1 MIRAFRG
8 ISLTLSF
15 LTPLLAENNIQNYS
29 EPMDYSQNPTIQ
41 PFNNAPTNNYNQPQN
56 PNTQP
61 YVQQTMQNYNTQ
73 SYSQQTTQ
81 NQNTYPQQQPTMQ
94 NIPSGNNQSN
104 TIINNTK
111 QFTNNAL
118 NSTKQTINNATNYV
132 GNQLTPKPNDVPIS
146 AFKNNNPFNNKA
158 EPNLQSSETEE
169 NDENNDNALKP
180 MTNFNAIQTNFF
192 SKNRSIKD
200 NAHFIHY
207 TIGDTFNVRL
217 RYAMTTTFIFDEP
230 ISQVVLG
237 DDIGF
242 STKMLGEDK
251 EHLISNI
258 LLIKPLQIGV
268 DSNLTIIGKSGKVYS
283 FYVFST
289 TYTSSKNPAL
299 MVYVSSKEYFKNFTT
314 TKKETNKENKP
325 THSTPNKDIKTSHN
339 TPKKIAQTKN
349 PLNAKEP
356 TSFSKTKNPTKT
368 AITPTSSYRFKS
380 PSYPPNNALANSRKA
395 SENFSVISNK
405 TKSAKEHRHSQD
417 EMKYVDY
424 SAKIKDDGKF
434 IKIGDEVN
442 HIYINKKKMEYGYVI
457 IDKKKRKWYCLWM
470 CKKVVKSKYKDDLPT
485 QIFND
490 EQFTYFKF
498 NRSNARSKFPVVYK
512 VIDGYDNPVNSRIVG
527 DYLIAEDVSN
537 QWNLKLGKAY
547 LCIEKIAKRAR

>member
-1 MIRAFRG
+1 MTRAFRG
-8 ISLTLSF
+8 ISFTISLLA
-15 LTPLLAENNIQNYS
+15 PLLAENNIQNYN
-29 EPMDYSQNPTIQ
+29 EPMDYSKGDVSLQ
-41 PFNNAPTNNYNQPQN
+41 PFNNQTNQEIQPSA
-56 PNTQP
+56 
-61 YVQQTMQNYNTQ
+61 NYNTQ
-73 SYSQQTTQ
+73 PNSMQTPMPNQNPYSQ
-81 NQNTYPQQQPTMQ
+81 PTAPIQ
-94 NIPSGNNQSN
+94 NNQSN
-104 TIINNTK
+104 NAQTQTMLNNAK

-118 NSTKQTINNATNYV
+118 NNTKQTITNTTNYV
-132 GNQLTPKPNDVPIS
+132 NNKISPKPNDVPIS
-146 AFKNNNPFNNKA
+146 AFKDNRDLNNQI
-158 EPNLQSSETEE
+158 EPNVSNDETKES
-169 NDENNDNALKP
+169 DENNDSTLKP
-180 MTNFNAIQTNFF
+180 MTNFNAIQNNFF
-192 SKNRSIKD
+192 AKNRSIKD

-207 TIGDTFNVRL
+207 TIGDTFNIRL

-230 ISQVVLG
+230 IAQVVLG

-299 MVYVSSKEYFKNFTT
+299 MVYVSSKEYFKHFTSS
-314 TKKETNKENKP
+314 KKETNKEIKT
-325 THSTPNKDIKTSHN
+325 THNTPNKNAKTSHN
-339 TPKKIAQTKN
+339 APKKIAKKLPSIKEQNQKSKN
-349 PLNAKEP
+349 P
-356 TSFSKTKNPTKT
+356 TTTKT
-368 AITPTSSYRFKS
+368 AIANDLLSLNRFKT
-380 PSYPPNNALANSRKA
+380 PSYPVSNALANSRKA
-395 SENFSVISNK
+395 SENFKVISNGAK
-405 TKSAKEHRHSQD
+405 TFKEHRHSQD

-434 IKIGDEVN
+434 IRIGDNVN

-512 VIDGYDNPVNSRIVG
+512 VVDGYDNPVNSRVVG

-547 LCIEKIAKRAR
+547 LCIEKIAKRAK

>member
-1 MIRAFRG
+1 MTRAFRG
-8 ISLTLSF
+8 ISFTISLLA
-15 LTPLLAENNIQNYS
+15 PLLAENNIQNYN
-29 EPMDYSQNPTIQ
+29 EPMDYSKGDVSLQPSNNQTNQEIQ
-41 PFNNAPTNNYNQPQN
+41 PSA
-56 PNTQP
+56 
-61 YVQQTMQNYNTQ
+61 NYNTQ
-73 SYSQQTTQ
+73 PNSMQTPMP
-81 NQNTYPQQQPTMQ
+81 NQNPYLQPTAPIQ
-94 NIPSGNNQSN
+94 NNQSN
-104 TIINNTK
+104 NAQTQTMLNNAKQFINNALNNTK
-111 QFTNNAL
+111 QTITN
-118 NSTKQTINNATNYV
+118 TTNYV
-132 GNQLTPKPNDVPIS
+132 NNKISPEPNDVPIS
-146 AFKNNNPFNNKA
+146 AFKDNRDLNNQI
-158 EPNLQSSETEE
+158 EPNVSNDETKES
-169 NDENNDNALKP
+169 DENNDSTLKP
-180 MTNFNAIQTNFF
+180 MTNFNAIQNNFF
-192 SKNRSIKD
+192 AKNRSIKD

-207 TIGDTFNVRL
+207 TIGDTFNIRL

-230 ISQVVLG
+230 IAQVVLG

-268 DSNLTIIGKSGKVYS
+268 DSNLTIIGKSGKAYS

-299 MVYVSSKEYFKNFTT
+299 MVYVSSKEYFKHFTSS
-314 TKKETNKENKP
+314 KKETNKEIKT
-325 THSTPNKDIKTSHN
+325 THNTPNKNAKTSHN
-339 TPKKIAQTKN
+339 APKKIAKKLPNIKEQNQKSKN
-349 PLNAKEP
+349 P
-356 TSFSKTKNPTKT
+356 TTTKT
-368 AITPTSSYRFKS
+368 AIANAPLPLNRFKT
-380 PSYPPNNALANSRKA
+380 PSYPVSNALANSRKA
-395 SENFSVISNK
+395 SENFKVISNGAK
-405 TKSAKEHRHSQD
+405 TFKEHRHSQD

-424 SAKIKDDGKF
+424 SAQIKDDGKF
-434 IKIGDEVN
+434 IRIGDNVN

-512 VIDGYDNPVNSRIVG
+512 VVDGYDNPVNSRVVG

-547 LCIEKIAKRAR
+547 LCIEKIAKRAK

>member
-1 MIRAFRG
+1 MTRVFRG
-8 ISLTLSF
+8 ISFTISLLA
-15 LTPLLAENNIQNYS
+15 PLLAENNIQNYN
-29 EPMDYSQNPTIQ
+29 EPMDYSKGDVSLQ
-41 PFNNAPTNNYNQPQN
+41 PFNNQTNQETQPSTN
-56 PNTQP
+56 HNTQP
-61 YVQQTMQNYNTQ
+61 NSMQTPMPNQN
-73 SYSQQTTQ
+73 SYSQPTTPIQ
-81 NQNTYPQQQPTMQ
+81 
-94 NIPSGNNQSN
+94 NNQP
-104 TIINNTK
+104 NNAQTQTMLNNAK

-118 NSTKQTINNATNYV
+118 NNTKQTITNTTNYV
-132 GNQLTPKPNDVPIS
+132 NNKLSPKPNDVPIS
-146 AFKNNNPFNNKA
+146 AFKDNKDLNNQI
-158 EPNLQSSETEE
+158 EPNVS
-169 NDENNDNALKP
+169 NDETKESDENSDSTLKP
-180 MTNFNAIQTNFF
+180 MTNFNAIQNNFF
-192 SKNRSIKD
+192 AKNRSIKD

-207 TIGDTFNVRL
+207 TIGDTFNIRL

-230 ISQVVLG
+230 IAQVVLG

-299 MVYVSSKEYFKNFTT
+299 MVYVSSKEYFKHFTSS
-314 TKKETNKENKP
+314 KKETNKEIKT
-325 THSTPNKDIKTSHN
+325 THNAPNKDIKVSH
-339 TPKKIAQTKN
+339 TPKKIAKKSPSIKEQNLKSKN
-349 PLNAKEP
+349 P
-356 TSFSKTKNPTKT
+356 TTTKT
-368 AITPTSSYRFKS
+368 AIANAPVTLNRFKS
-380 PSYPPNNALANSRKA
+380 PSYPPSNALANSRKA
-395 SENFSVISNK
+395 SENFKVISNSTK
-405 TKSAKEHRHSQD
+405 TFKEHRHNQD

-434 IKIGDEVN
+434 IRIGDNVN

-512 VIDGYDNPVNSRIVG
+512 VVDGYDNPVNSRVVG

-547 LCIEKIAKRAR
+547 LCIEKIAKRAK

>member
-1 MIRAFRG
+1 MTRAFRG
-8 ISLTLSF
+8 ISFTISLLA
-15 LTPLLAENNIQNYS
+15 PLLAENNIQNYN
-29 EPMDYSQNPTIQ
+29 EPMDYSKGDVSLQ
-41 PFNNAPTNNYNQPQN
+41 PFNNQTNQEIQSSA
-56 PNTQP
+56 
-61 YVQQTMQNYNTQ
+61 NYNTQ
-73 SYSQQTTQ
+73 PNSMQTPMPNQNPYSQ
-81 NQNTYPQQQPTMQ
+81 PTAPIQ
-94 NIPSGNNQSN
+94 NNQSN
-104 TIINNTK
+104 NAQTQTMLNNAKQFINNALNNTK
-111 QFTNNAL
+111 QTITN
-118 NSTKQTINNATNYV
+118 TTNYV
-132 GNQLTPKPNDVPIS
+132 NNKISPEPNDVPIS
-146 AFKNNNPFNNKA
+146 AFKDNRDLNNQI
-158 EPNLQSSETEE
+158 EPNVSNDETKES
-169 NDENNDNALKP
+169 DENNDSTLKP
-180 MTNFNAIQTNFF
+180 MTNFNAIQNNFF
-192 SKNRSIKD
+192 AKNRSIKD

-207 TIGDTFNVRL
+207 TIGDTFNIRL

-230 ISQVVLG
+230 IAQVVLG

-299 MVYVSSKEYFKNFTT
+299 MVYVSSKEYFKHFTSS
-314 TKKETNKENKP
+314 KKETNKEIKT
-325 THSTPNKDIKTSHN
+325 THNTPNKNAKTSHN
-339 TPKKIAQTKN
+339 APKKIAKKLPSIKEQNQKSKN
-349 PLNAKEP
+349 P
-356 TSFSKTKNPTKT
+356 TTTKT
-368 AITPTSSYRFKS
+368 AIANAPLPLNRFKT
-380 PSYPPNNALANSRKA
+380 PSYPVSNALANSRKA
-395 SENFSVISNK
+395 SENFKVISNGAK
-405 TKSAKEHRHSQD
+405 TFKEHRHSQD

-424 SAKIKDDGKF
+424 SAQIKDDGKF
-434 IKIGDEVN
+434 IRIGDNVN

-512 VIDGYDNPVNSRIVG
+512 VVDGYDNPVNSRVVG

-547 LCIEKIAKRAR
+547 LCIEKIAKRAK

>member
-1 MIRAFRG
+1 MTRAFRG
-8 ISLTLSF
+8 ISFTISLLA
-15 LTPLLAENNIQNYS
+15 PLLAENNIQNYN
-29 EPMDYSQNPTIQ
+29 EPMDYSKGDVSLQ
-41 PFNNAPTNNYNQPQN
+41 PFNNQTNQEIQPSA
-56 PNTQP
+56 
-61 YVQQTMQNYNTQ
+61 NYNTQ
-73 SYSQQTTQ
+73 PNSMQTPMPNQNPYSQ
-81 NQNTYPQQQPTMQ
+81 PTAPIQ
-94 NIPSGNNQSN
+94 NNQPNN
-104 TIINNTK
+104 TQTQTMLNNSKQFINNALNNTK
-111 QFTNNAL
+111 QTITN
-118 NSTKQTINNATNYV
+118 TTNYV
-132 GNQLTPKPNDVPIS
+132 NNKISPEPNDVPIS
-146 AFKNNNPFNNKA
+146 AFKDNRDLNNQI
-158 EPNLQSSETEE
+158 EPNVSNDETKES
-169 NDENNDNALKP
+169 DENNDSTLKP
-180 MTNFNAIQTNFF
+180 MTNFNAIQNNFF
-192 SKNRSIKD
+192 AKNRSIKD

-207 TIGDTFNVRL
+207 TIGDTFNIRL

-230 ISQVVLG
+230 IAQVVLG

-299 MVYVSSKEYFKNFTT
+299 MVYVSSKEYFKHFTSS
-314 TKKETNKENKP
+314 KKETNKEIKT
-325 THSTPNKDIKTSHN
+325 THNTPNKNAKTSHN
-339 TPKKIAQTKN
+339 APKKIAKKLPSIKEQNQKSKN
-349 PLNAKEP
+349 P
-356 TSFSKTKNPTKT
+356 TTTKT
-368 AITPTSSYRFKS
+368 AIANAPLPLNRFKT
-380 PSYPPNNALANSRKA
+380 PSYPVSNALANSRKA
-395 SENFSVISNK
+395 SENFKVISNGAK
-405 TKSAKEHRHSQD
+405 TFKEHRYSQD

-434 IKIGDEVN
+434 IRIGDNVN

-512 VIDGYDNPVNSRIVG
+512 VVDGYDNPVNSRVVG

>member
-8 ISLTLSF
+8 ISFTLS
-15 LTPLLAENNIQNYS
+15 LLSPLLAKNNIQNYN
-29 EPMDYSQNPTIQ
+29 EPMDYSKGDVSLQ
-41 PFNNAPTNNYNQPQN
+41 PFNNQTNQE
-56 PNTQP
+56 TQP
-61 YVQQTMQNYNTQ
+61 STNYNTQ
-73 SYSQQTTQ
+73 PNSMQTPMPNQNPYSQPTTPIQ
-81 NQNTYPQQQPTMQ
+81 
-94 NIPSGNNQSN
+94 NNQP
-104 TIINNTK
+104 NNTQTQTMLNNAK

-118 NSTKQTINNATNYV
+118 NNTKQTITNATNYV
-132 GNQLTPKPNDVPIS
+132 NDKLTPKPNDAPIS
-146 AFKNNNPFNNKA
+146 AFNANSPYANKENSKQTQKSDDTYPQNDDNNN
-158 EPNLQSSETEE
+158 
-169 NDENNDNALKP
+169 DDNSLKP
-180 MTNFNAIQTNFF
+180 MTNFNAIQSNFF
-192 SKNRSIKD
+192 AKNRSIKD

-207 TIGDTFNVRL
+207 TIGDTFNIRL

-230 ISQVVLG
+230 IAQVVLG

-289 TYTSSKNPAL
+289 TYTSSKNPSL
-299 MVYVSSKEYFKNFTT
+299 MVYVSSKEYFKHFTSS
-314 TKKETNKENKP
+314 KKETNKE
-325 THSTPNKDIKTSHN
+325 IKTTKEQN
-339 TPKKIAQTKN
+339 PKSKN
-349 PLNAKEP
+349 P
-356 TSFSKTKNPTKT
+356 TTTKT
-368 AITPTSSYRFKS
+368 AIANAFLSLNRFKS
-380 PSYPPNNALANSRKA
+380 PSYPPSNALANSRKA
-395 SENFSVISNK
+395 SENFKVISNK
-405 TKSAKEHRHSQD
+405 TKTLKEQTPSQD

-434 IKIGDEVN
+434 IRIGDNVN

-470 CKKVVKSKYKDDLPT
+470 CKKIVKSKYKDDLPT

-512 VIDGYDNPVNSRIVG
+512 VVDGYDNPVNSRVVG

-547 LCIEKIAKRAR
+547 LCIEKIAKKVR

>member
-8 ISLTLSF
+8 ISFTLS
-15 LTPLLAENNIQNYS
+15 LLAPLLAENNIQNYN
-29 EPMDYSQNPTIQ
+29 EPMDYSKGDVSLQ
-41 PFNNAPTNNYNQPQN
+41 PFNNQTNQE
-56 PNTQP
+56 TQSSA
-61 YVQQTMQNYNTQ
+61 NYNTQ
-73 SYSQQTTQ
+73 PNSMQTPMPNQNPYSQPTAPTQ
-81 NQNTYPQQQPTMQ
+81 
-94 NIPSGNNQSN
+94 NNQSN
-104 TIINNTK
+104 NAQTQTMLNNAK

-118 NSTKQTINNATNYV
+118 NNTKQTITNTTNYI
-132 GNQLTPKPNDVPIS
+132 NNKISPKPNDVPIS
-146 AFKNNNPFNNKA
+146 AFKDNRDLNNQI
-158 EPNLQSSETEE
+158 EPNVSNDETKES
-169 NDENNDNALKP
+169 DENNDSTLKP
-180 MTNFNAIQTNFF
+180 MTNFNAIQNNFF
-192 SKNRSIKD
+192 AKNRSIKD

-207 TIGDTFNVRL
+207 TIGDTFNIRL

-230 ISQVVLG
+230 IAQVVLG

-299 MVYVSSKEYFKNFTT
+299 MVYVSSKEYFKHFTSS
-314 TKKETNKENKP
+314 KKETNKE
-325 THSTPNKDIKTSHN
+325 IKTTHN
-339 TPKKIAQTKN
+339 TPKKNAKTSHNAPKKIAKKLPSIKEQNQKSKN
-349 PLNAKEP
+349 P
-356 TSFSKTKNPTKT
+356 TTTKT
-368 AITPTSSYRFKS
+368 AIANAPLPLNRFKS
-380 PSYPPNNALANSRKA
+380 PSYPVSNALDNSRKA
-395 SENFSVISNK
+395 SENFKVISNNTK
-405 TKSAKEHRHSQD
+405 TFKEHRHSQD

-434 IKIGDEVN
+434 IRIGDNVN

-512 VIDGYDNPVNSRIVG
+512 VVDGYDNPVNSRVVG

-547 LCIEKIAKRAR
+547 LCIEKIAKRAK

>member
-1 MIRAFRG
+1 MTRVFRG
-8 ISLTLSF
+8 ISFTMSLLA
-15 LTPLLAENNIQNYS
+15 PLLAENNIQNYN
-29 EPMDYSQNPTIQ
+29 EPMDYSKGDVSLQ
-41 PFNNAPTNNYNQPQN
+41 PFNNQTNQEIQPSA
-56 PNTQP
+56 
-61 YVQQTMQNYNTQ
+61 NYNTQ
-73 SYSQQTTQ
+73 PNYMQTPMPNQNPYSQPTTPIQ
-81 NQNTYPQQQPTMQ
+81 
-94 NIPSGNNQSN
+94 NNQP
-104 TIINNTK
+104 NNAQTQTMLNNAK

-118 NSTKQTINNATNYV
+118 NNIKQTITNTTNYV
-132 GNQLTPKPNDVPIS
+132 NNKLSPKPNDAPIS
-146 AFKNNNPFNNKA
+146 AFKDNRDLNNQI
-158 EPNLQSSETEE
+158 EPNVS
-169 NDENNDNALKP
+169 NDETKESDENSDSTLKP
-180 MTNFNAIQTNFF
+180 MTNFNAIQNNFF
-192 SKNRSIKD
+192 AKNRSIKD

-207 TIGDTFNVRL
+207 TIGDTFNIRL

-230 ISQVVLG
+230 IVQVVLG

-299 MVYVSSKEYFKNFTT
+299 MVYVSSKEYFKHFTSS
-314 TKKETNKENKP
+314 KKETNEEIKT
-325 THSTPNKDIKTSHN
+325 THSTPNKDIKVSHA
-339 TPKKIAQTKN
+339 PKKIAKKSPSIKEQNLKSKN
-349 PLNAKEP
+349 P
-356 TSFSKTKNPTKT
+356 TTTKT
-368 AITPTSSYRFKS
+368 AIANAPLSLNRFKS
-380 PSYPPNNALANSRKA
+380 PSYPPSNALANSRKA
-395 SENFSVISNK
+395 SENFKVISNGAK
-405 TKSAKEHRHSQD
+405 TFKEHRHSQD

-434 IKIGDEVN
+434 IRIGDNVN

-512 VIDGYDNPVNSRIVG
+512 VIDGYDNPVNSRVVG

-547 LCIEKIAKRAR
+547 LCIEKIAKRAK

>member
-1 MIRAFRG
+1 MTRAFRG
-8 ISLTLSF
+8 ISLTISL
-15 LTPLLAENNIQNYS
+15 LAPLLAENNIQNYN
-29 EPMDYSQNPTIQ
+29 EPMDYSKGDVSLQ
-41 PFNNAPTNNYNQPQN
+41 PFNNQTNQEIQPS
-56 PNTQP
+56 T
-61 YVQQTMQNYNTQ
+61 NYNTQ
-73 SYSQQTTQ
+73 PNSMQTPMP
-81 NQNTYPQQQPTMQ
+81 NQNPYLQPTAPIQ
-94 NIPSGNNQSN
+94 NNQSN
-104 TIINNTK
+104 NAQTQTMLNNAKQFINNALNNTK
-111 QFTNNAL
+111 QTITN
-118 NSTKQTINNATNYV
+118 TTNYV
-132 GNQLTPKPNDVPIS
+132 NNKISPESNDVPIS
-146 AFKNNNPFNNKA
+146 AFKDNRDLNNQI
-158 EPNLQSSETEE
+158 EPNVSNDETKES
-169 NDENNDNALKP
+169 DENNDSTLKP
-180 MTNFNAIQTNFF
+180 MTNFNAIQNNFF
-192 SKNRSIKD
+192 AKNRSIKD

-207 TIGDTFNVRL
+207 TIGDTFNIRL

-230 ISQVVLG
+230 IAQVVLG

-299 MVYVSSKEYFKNFTT
+299 MVYVSSKEYFKHFTSS
-314 TKKETNKENKP
+314 KKETNKEIKTAHN
-325 THSTPNKDIKTSHN
+325 TPNKNAKTSHN
-339 TPKKIAQTKN
+339 APKKIAKKLPSIKEQNQKSKN
-349 PLNAKEP
+349 P
-356 TSFSKTKNPTKT
+356 TTTKT
-368 AITPTSSYRFKS
+368 AIANAPLPLNRFKT
-380 PSYPPNNALANSRKA
+380 PSYPVSNALANSRKA
-395 SENFSVISNK
+395 SENFKVISNGAK
-405 TKSAKEHRHSQD
+405 TFKEHRHSQD

-424 SAKIKDDGKF
+424 SAQIKDDGKF
-434 IKIGDEVN
+434 IRIGDNVN

-512 VIDGYDNPVNSRIVG
+512 VVDGYDNPVNSRVVG

-547 LCIEKIAKRAR
+547 LCIEKIAKRAK

>member
-1 MIRAFRG
+1 MTRAFRG
-8 ISLTLSF
+8 ISFTISLLA
-15 LTPLLAENNIQNYS
+15 PLLAENNIQNYN
-29 EPMDYSQNPTIQ
+29 EPMDYSKGDVSLQ
-41 PFNNAPTNNYNQPQN
+41 PFNNQTNQEIQPSA
-56 PNTQP
+56 
-61 YVQQTMQNYNTQ
+61 NYNTQ
-73 SYSQQTTQ
+73 PNSMQTPMPNQNPYSQ
-81 NQNTYPQQQPTMQ
+81 PTAPIQ
-94 NIPSGNNQSN
+94 NNQSN
-104 TIINNTK
+104 NAQTQTMLNNAK

-118 NSTKQTINNATNYV
+118 NNTKQTITNTTNYV
-132 GNQLTPKPNDVPIS
+132 NNKISPKPNDVPIS
-146 AFKNNNPFNNKA
+146 AFKDNRDLNNQI
-158 EPNLQSSETEE
+158 EPNVSNDETKES
-169 NDENNDNALKP
+169 DENNDSTLKP
-180 MTNFNAIQTNFF
+180 MTNFNAIQNNFF
-192 SKNRSIKD
+192 AKNRSIKD

-207 TIGDTFNVRL
+207 TIGDTFNIRL

-230 ISQVVLG
+230 IAQVVLG

-258 LLIKPLQIGV
+258 LLVKPLQIGV

-299 MVYVSSKEYFKNFTT
+299 MVYVSSKEYFKHFTSS
-314 TKKETNKENKP
+314 KKETNKEIKT
-325 THSTPNKDIKTSHN
+325 THNTPNKNAKTSHN
-339 TPKKIAQTKN
+339 APKKIAKKLPSIKEQNQKSKN
-349 PLNAKEP
+349 P
-356 TSFSKTKNPTKT
+356 TTTKT
-368 AITPTSSYRFKS
+368 AIANDLLSLNRFKT
-380 PSYPPNNALANSRKA
+380 PSYPVSNALANSRKA
-395 SENFSVISNK
+395 SENFKVISNGAK
-405 TKSAKEHRHSQD
+405 TFKEHRHSQD

-434 IKIGDEVN
+434 IRIGDNVN

-512 VIDGYDNPVNSRIVG
+512 VVDGYDNPVNSRVVG

-547 LCIEKIAKRAR
+547 LCIEKIAKRAK

>member
-1 MIRAFRG
+1 MTRAFRG
-8 ISLTLSF
+8 ISFTLS
-15 LTPLLAENNIQNYS
+15 LLAPLLAENNIQNYN
-29 EPMDYSQNPTIQ
+29 EPMDYSKGDVSLQ
-41 PFNNAPTNNYNQPQN
+41 PFNNQTNQEIQPSA
-56 PNTQP
+56 
-61 YVQQTMQNYNTQ
+61 NYNTQ
-73 SYSQQTTQ
+73 PNSMQTPMPNQNPYSQPTTPIQ
-81 NQNTYPQQQPTMQ
+81 
-94 NIPSGNNQSN
+94 NNQP
-104 TIINNTK
+104 NNTQTQTMLNNAK

-118 NSTKQTINNATNYV
+118 NNTKQTITNTTNYV
-132 GNQLTPKPNDVPIS
+132 NNKLSPKPNDAPIS
-146 AFKNNNPFNNKA
+146 AFKDNRDLNNQI
-158 EPNLQSSETEE
+158 EPNVS
-169 NDENNDNALKP
+169 NDETKESDENSDSTLKP
-180 MTNFNAIQTNFF
+180 MTNFNAIQNNFF
-192 SKNRSIKD
+192 AKNRSIKD

-207 TIGDTFNVRL
+207 TIGDTFNIRL

-230 ISQVVLG
+230 IAQVVLG

-299 MVYVSSKEYFKNFTT
+299 MVYVSSKEYFKYFTSS
-314 TKKETNKENKP
+314 KKETNKEIKT
-325 THSTPNKDIKTSHN
+325 THNTPNKNAKTSHN
-339 TPKKIAQTKN
+339 APKKIAKKLPSIKEQNQKSKN
-349 PLNAKEP
+349 P
-356 TSFSKTKNPTKT
+356 TTTKT
-368 AITPTSSYRFKS
+368 AIANAPLPLNRFKT
-380 PSYPPNNALANSRKA
+380 PSYPVSNALANSRKA
-395 SENFSVISNK
+395 SENFKVISNGAK
-405 TKSAKEHRHSQD
+405 TFKEHRHSQD

-424 SAKIKDDGKF
+424 SAKIKDDSKF
-434 IKIGDEVN
+434 IRIGDNVN

-512 VIDGYDNPVNSRIVG
+512 VVDGYDNPVNSRVVG

-547 LCIEKIAKRAR
+547 LCIEKIAKRAK

>member
-1 MIRAFRG
+1 MTRAFRG
-8 ISLTLSF
+8 ISLTISL
-15 LTPLLAENNIQNYS
+15 LAPLLAENNIQNYN
-29 EPMDYSQNPTIQ
+29 EPMDYSKGDVSLQ
-41 PFNNAPTNNYNQPQN
+41 PFNNQTNQEIQPSA
-56 PNTQP
+56 
-61 YVQQTMQNYNTQ
+61 NYNTQ
-73 SYSQQTTQ
+73 PNSMQTPMP
-81 NQNTYPQQQPTMQ
+81 NQNPYLQPTAPIQ
-94 NIPSGNNQSN
+94 NNQSN
-104 TIINNTK
+104 NAQTQTMLNNAKQFINNALNNTK
-111 QFTNNAL
+111 Q
-118 NSTKQTINNATNYV
+118 TITNATNYV
-132 GNQLTPKPNDVPIS
+132 NDKLTPKPNDAPIS
-146 AFKNNNPFNNKA
+146 AFKDNRDLNNQI
-158 EPNLQSSETEE
+158 EPNVSNDETKES
-169 NDENNDNALKP
+169 DENNDSTLKP
-180 MTNFNAIQTNFF
+180 MTNFNAIQNNFF
-192 SKNRSIKD
+192 AKNRSIKD

-207 TIGDTFNVRL
+207 TIGDTFNIRL

-230 ISQVVLG
+230 IAQVVLG

-283 FYVFST
+283 FYMFST

-299 MVYVSSKEYFKNFTT
+299 MVYVSSKEYFKHFTSS
-314 TKKETNKENKP
+314 KKETNKEIKTAHNTTNK
-325 THSTPNKDIKTSHN
+325 NAKTSHN
-339 TPKKIAQTKN
+339 APKKIAKKLPSIKEQNQKSKN
-349 PLNAKEP
+349 P
-356 TSFSKTKNPTKT
+356 TTTKT
-368 AITPTSSYRFKS
+368 AIANAPISLNRFKS
-380 PSYPPNNALANSRKA
+380 PSYPPSNALANSRKA
-395 SENFSVISNK
+395 SENFKVISNQ
-405 TKSAKEHRHSQD
+405 TKD

-434 IKIGDEVN
+434 IKIGDNVN

-512 VIDGYDNPVNSRIVG
+512 VIDGYDNPVNSRVVG

>member
-1 MIRAFRG
+1 MTRAFRG
-8 ISLTLSF
+8 ISFTISL
-15 LTPLLAENNIQNYS
+15 LTPLLAENNIQNYN

-41 PFNNAPTNNYNQPQN
+41 PFNNAPTNNYNQPQETQF
-56 PNTQP
+56 NT
-61 YVQQTMQNYNTQ
+61 NYNTQ
-73 SYSQQTTQ
+73 PNSMQIPMPNQNPYSQPTTPIQ
-81 NQNTYPQQQPTMQ
+81 
-94 NIPSGNNQSN
+94 NNQP
-104 TIINNTK
+104 NNAQTQTMLNNAK

-118 NSTKQTINNATNYV
+118 NNTKQTITNTTNYI
-132 GNQLTPKPNDVPIS
+132 NNKLSPKPNDVPIS
-146 AFKNNNPFNNKA
+146 AFKDNKDLNNQI
-158 EPNLQSSETEE
+158 EPNVS
-169 NDENNDNALKP
+169 NDETKESDENSDSTLKP
-180 MTNFNAIQTNFF
+180 MTNFNAIQNNFF
-192 SKNRSIKD
+192 AKNRSIKD

-207 TIGDTFNVRL
+207 TIGDTFNIRL

-230 ISQVVLG
+230 IAQVVLG

-299 MVYVSSKEYFKNFTT
+299 MVYVSSKEYFKHFTSS
-314 TKKETNKENKP
+314 KKETNKEIKT
-325 THSTPNKDIKTSHN
+325 THSAPNKDIKVSH
-339 TPKKIAQTKN
+339 TPKKIAKKSPSIKEQNIKSKN
-349 PLNAKEP
+349 P
-356 TSFSKTKNPTKT
+356 TTTKT
-368 AITPTSSYRFKS
+368 AIANTPLSLNRFKS
-380 PSYPPNNALANSRKA
+380 PSYPPSNALANSRKA
-395 SENFSVISNK
+395 SENFKVIGNSTK
-405 TKSAKEHRHSQD
+405 TFKEHRHSQD

-434 IKIGDEVN
+434 IRIGDNVN

-512 VIDGYDNPVNSRIVG
+512 VVDGYDNPVNSRVVG

-547 LCIEKIAKRAR
+547 LCIEKIAKRAK

>member
-1 MIRAFRG
+1 MTRVFWG
-8 ISLTLSF
+8 ISFIMSLLA
-15 LTPLLAENNIQNYS
+15 PLLVENNIQNYN
-29 EPMDYSQNPTIQ
+29 EPMDYSKGDVLLQ
-41 PFNNAPTNNYNQPQN
+41 PFNNQTNQE
-56 PNTQP
+56 TQP
-61 YVQQTMQNYNTQ
+61 STNYNTQ
-73 SYSQQTTQ
+73 TNSMQTPMPNQNPYSQ
-81 NQNTYPQQQPTMQ
+81 PTAPIQ
-94 NIPSGNNQSN
+94 NNQSN
-104 TIINNTK
+104 NAQTQTMLNNAK

-118 NSTKQTINNATNYV
+118 NNTKQTITNTTNYV
-132 GNQLTPKPNDVPIS
+132 NNKISPEPNDVPIS
-146 AFKNNNPFNNKA
+146 AFKDNRDLNNQI
-158 EPNLQSSETEE
+158 EPNVS
-169 NDENNDNALKP
+169 NDETKESDENSDSTLKP
-180 MTNFNAIQTNFF
+180 MTNFNAIQNRFF
-192 SKNRSIKD
+192 AKNRSIKD

-207 TIGDTFNVRL
+207 TIGDTFNIRL

-230 ISQVVLG
+230 IAQVVLG

-299 MVYVSSKEYFKNFTT
+299 MVYVSSKEYFKDFTSS
-314 TKKETNKENKP
+314 KKETNKEIKT
-325 THSTPNKDIKTSHN
+325 THSTPNKDIKVSHA
-339 TPKKIAQTKN
+339 PKKIAKKSPSIKEQNLKSKN
-349 PLNAKEP
+349 P
-356 TSFSKTKNPTKT
+356 TTTKT
-368 AITPTSSYRFKS
+368 AIENAPLSLNRFKS
-380 PSYPPNNALANSRKA
+380 PSYPPSNALANSRKA
-395 SENFSVISNK
+395 SENFKVISNSTK
-405 TKSAKEHRHSQD
+405 TFKEHRHSQD

-434 IKIGDEVN
+434 IRIGDNVN

-512 VIDGYDNPVNSRIVG
+512 VVDGYDNPVNSRVVG

-547 LCIEKIAKRAR
+547 LCIEKIAKRAK

>member
-1 MIRAFRG
+1 MTRVFRG
-8 ISLTLSF
+8 ISFSISLLA
-15 LTPLLAENNIQNYS
+15 PLLAENNIQNYN
-29 EPMDYSQNPTIQ
+29 EPMDYSKGDVSLQ
-41 PFNNAPTNNYNQPQN
+41 PFNNQTNQE
-56 PNTQP
+56 TQP
-61 YVQQTMQNYNTQ
+61 ITNYNTQ
-73 SYSQQTTQ
+73 PNSMQTPMPNQNPYSQPTTPIQ
-81 NQNTYPQQQPTMQ
+81 
-94 NIPSGNNQSN
+94 NNQP
-104 TIINNTK
+104 NNAQTQTMLNNAK

-118 NSTKQTINNATNYV
+118 NNTKQTITNTTNYV
-132 GNQLTPKPNDVPIS
+132 NNKLSPKPNDVPIS
-146 AFKNNNPFNNKA
+146 AFKDNRDLNNQI
-158 EPNLQSSETEE
+158 EPNVLNDETKES
-169 NDENNDNALKP
+169 DENNDSTLKP
-180 MTNFNAIQTNFF
+180 MTNFNAIQNNFF
-192 SKNRSIKD
+192 AKNRSIKD

-207 TIGDTFNVRL
+207 TIGDTFNIRL

-230 ISQVVLG
+230 IAQVVLG

-299 MVYVSSKEYFKNFTT
+299 MVYVSSKEYFKHFTSS
-314 TKKETNKENKP
+314 KKETNKEIKT
-325 THSTPNKDIKTSHN
+325 THSAPNKDIKVSHA
-339 TPKKIAQTKN
+339 PKKIAKKPPSIKEQNQKSKN
-349 PLNAKEP
+349 P
-356 TSFSKTKNPTKT
+356 TTTKT
-368 AITPTSSYRFKS
+368 AIANAPLSLNRFKY
-380 PSYPPNNALANSRKA
+380 PSYPVSNALDNSRKA
-395 SENFSVISNK
+395 SENFKVISNNTK
-405 TKSAKEHRHSQD
+405 TFKEHRHSQD

-434 IKIGDEVN
+434 IRIGDNVN

-512 VIDGYDNPVNSRIVG
+512 VVDGYDNPVNSRVVG

-547 LCIEKIAKRAR
+547 LCIEKIAKRAK

>member
-1 MIRAFRG
+1 MTRAFRG
-8 ISLTLSF
+8 ISFIISLLS
-15 LTPLLAENNIQNYS
+15 PLLAENNIQNYN
-29 EPMDYSQNPTIQ
+29 EPMDYSKGDVSLQ
-41 PFNNAPTNNYNQPQN
+41 PFNNQTNQE
-56 PNTQP
+56 TQP
-61 YVQQTMQNYNTQ
+61 SANYNTQ
-73 SYSQQTTQ
+73 PNSMQTPMPNQNPYSQ
-81 NQNTYPQQQPTMQ
+81 PTAPIQ
-94 NIPSGNNQSN
+94 NNQP
-104 TIINNTK
+104 NNAQTQTMLNNAK

-118 NSTKQTINNATNYV
+118 NNTKQTITNTTNYV
-132 GNQLTPKPNDVPIS
+132 NNKLSPKTNDVPIS
-146 AFKNNNPFNNKA
+146 AFKDNRDLNNQI
-158 EPNLQSSETEE
+158 EPNVSNDETKES
-169 NDENNDNALKP
+169 DENNDSTLKP
-180 MTNFNAIQTNFF
+180 MTNFNAIQNNFF
-192 SKNRSIKD
+192 AKNRSIKD

-207 TIGDTFNVRL
+207 TIGDTFNIRL

-230 ISQVVLG
+230 IAQVVLG

-251 EHLISNI
+251 EHLISNV

-299 MVYVSSKEYFKNFTT
+299 MVYVSSKEYFKHFTSS
-314 TKKETNKENKP
+314 KKETNKEIKT
-325 THSTPNKDIKTSHN
+325 THNTPNKNAKTSHN
-339 TPKKIAQTKN
+339 APKKIAKKLPSIKEQNQKSKN
-349 PLNAKEP
+349 P
-356 TSFSKTKNPTKT
+356 TTTKT
-368 AITPTSSYRFKS
+368 AIANAPLPLNRFKT
-380 PSYPPNNALANSRKA
+380 PSYPVSNALANFRKA
-395 SENFSVISNK
+395 SENFKVISNGTK
-405 TKSAKEHRHSQD
+405 TFKEHRHSQD

-424 SAKIKDDGKF
+424 SAKVKDDGKF
-434 IKIGDEVN
+434 IRIGDNVN

-457 IDKKKRKWYCLWM
+457 IDKKKRKWYCLWI

-512 VIDGYDNPVNSRIVG
+512 VVDGYDNPVNSRVVG
-527 DYLIAEDVSN
+527 DYLITEDVSN

-547 LCIEKIAKRAR
+547 LCIEKIAKRAK

>member
-8 ISLTLSF
+8 ISFTLS
-15 LTPLLAENNIQNYS
+15 LLAPLLAENNIQNYN
-29 EPMDYSQNPTIQ
+29 EPMDYSKGDVSLQ
-41 PFNNAPTNNYNQPQN
+41 PFNNQTNQEIQPSA
-56 PNTQP
+56 
-61 YVQQTMQNYNTQ
+61 NYNTQ
-73 SYSQQTTQ
+73 PNSMQTPMP
-81 NQNTYPQQQPTMQ
+81 NQNPYLQPTAPIQ
-94 NIPSGNNQSN
+94 NNQSN
-104 TIINNTK
+104 NAQTQTMLNNAKQFINNALNNTK
-111 QFTNNAL
+111 QTITNTTNHV
-118 NSTKQTINNATNYV
+118 NNKIS
-132 GNQLTPKPNDVPIS
+132 PKPNDVPIS
-146 AFKNNNPFNNKA
+146 AFKDNRDLNNQI
-158 EPNLQSSETEE
+158 EPNVSNDETKES
-169 NDENNDNALKP
+169 DENNDSTLKP
-180 MTNFNAIQTNFF
+180 MTNFNAIQNNFF
-192 SKNRSIKD
+192 AKNRSIKD

-207 TIGDTFNVRL
+207 TIGDTFNIRL

-230 ISQVVLG
+230 IAQVVLG

-289 TYTSSKNPAL
+289 TYTSSKNPVL
-299 MVYVSSKEYFKNFTT
+299 MVYVSSKEYFKHFTSS
-314 TKKETNKENKP
+314 KKETNKEIKTAHNTTNK
-325 THSTPNKDIKTSHN
+325 NAKTSHN
-339 TPKKIAQTKN
+339 APKKIAKKLPSIKEQNQKSKN
-349 PLNAKEP
+349 P
-356 TSFSKTKNPTKT
+356 TTTKT
-368 AITPTSSYRFKS
+368 AIANAPLPLNRFKT
-380 PSYPPNNALANSRKA
+380 PSYPVSNALANSRKA
-395 SENFSVISNK
+395 SENFKVISNGAK
-405 TKSAKEHRHSQD
+405 TFKEHRHSQD

-424 SAKIKDDGKF
+424 SAQIKDDGKF
-434 IKIGDEVN
+434 IRIGDNVN

-512 VIDGYDNPVNSRIVG
+512 VIDGYDNPVNSRVVG

>member
-1 MIRAFRG
+1 MTRAFRG
-8 ISLTLSF
+8 ISFTISLLA
-15 LTPLLAENNIQNYS
+15 PLLAENNIQNYN
-29 EPMDYSQNPTIQ
+29 EPMDYSKGDVSLQ
-41 PFNNAPTNNYNQPQN
+41 PFNNQTNQEIQPSA
-56 PNTQP
+56 
-61 YVQQTMQNYNTQ
+61 NYNTQ
-73 SYSQQTTQ
+73 PNSMQTPMP
-81 NQNTYPQQQPTMQ
+81 NQNPYLQPTAPIQ
-94 NIPSGNNQSN
+94 NNQSN
-104 TIINNTK
+104 NAQTQTMLNNAKQFINNALNNTK
-111 QFTNNAL
+111 QTITN
-118 NSTKQTINNATNYV
+118 TTNYV
-132 GNQLTPKPNDVPIS
+132 NNKISPEPNDVPIS
-146 AFKNNNPFNNKA
+146 AFKDNKDLNNQI
-158 EPNLQSSETEE
+158 EPNVSNDETKES
-169 NDENNDNALKP
+169 DENNDSTLKP
-180 MTNFNAIQTNFF
+180 MTNFNAIQNNFF
-192 SKNRSIKD
+192 AKNRSIKD

-207 TIGDTFNVRL
+207 TIGDTFNIRL

-230 ISQVVLG
+230 IAQVVLG

-299 MVYVSSKEYFKNFTT
+299 MVYVSSKEYFKHFTSS
-314 TKKETNKENKP
+314 KKETNKEIKTAHN
-325 THSTPNKDIKTSHN
+325 TPNKNAKTSHN
-339 TPKKIAQTKN
+339 APKKIAKKLPSIKEQNQKSKN
-349 PLNAKEP
+349 P
-356 TSFSKTKNPTKT
+356 TTTKT
-368 AITPTSSYRFKS
+368 AIANAPLPLNRFKT
-380 PSYPPNNALANSRKA
+380 PSYPVSNALANSRKA
-395 SENFSVISNK
+395 SENFKVISNGAK
-405 TKSAKEHRHSQD
+405 TFKEHRHSQD

-424 SAKIKDDGKF
+424 SAQIKDDGKF
-434 IKIGDEVN
+434 IRIGDNVN

-512 VIDGYDNPVNSRIVG
+512 VVDGYDNPVNSRVVG

-547 LCIEKIAKRAR
+547 LCIEKITKRAK

>member
-1 MIRAFRG
+1 M
-8 ISLTLSF
+8 L
-15 LTPLLAENNIQNYS
+15 
-29 EPMDYSQNPTIQ
+29 
-41 PFNNAPTNNYNQPQN
+41 NNA
-56 PNTQP
+56 
-61 YVQQTMQNYNTQ
+61 
-73 SYSQQTTQ
+73 
-81 NQNTYPQQQPTMQ
+81 
-94 NIPSGNNQSN
+94 
-104 TIINNTK
+104 K

-132 GNQLTPKPNDVPIS
+132 NNKLTPKPNDVPIS
-146 AFKNNNPFNNKA
+146 AFSANSPYANKEVSKQTQKSDDTYPQNDDNNN
-158 EPNLQSSETEE
+158 
-169 NDENNDNALKP
+169 DDNSLKP
-180 MTNFNAIQTNFF
+180 MTNFNAIQSNFF
-192 SKNRSIKD
+192 AKNRSIKD

-207 TIGDTFNVRL
+207 TIGDTFNIRL

-230 ISQVVLG
+230 IAQVVLG

-299 MVYVSSKEYFKNFTT
+299 MVYVSSKEYFKHFTSS
-314 TKKETNKENKP
+314 KKETNKEIKT
-325 THSTPNKDIKTSHN
+325 THSTPNKDIKVSHN
-339 TPKKIAQTKN
+339 APKKITKKSPNIKEQN
-349 PLNAKEP
+349 PLTK
-356 TSFSKTKNPTKT
+356 SKNPTTTKI
-368 AITPTSSYRFKS
+368 ALANAPISLNRFKS
-380 PSYPPNNALANSRKA
+380 PSYPPSNALANSRKA
-395 SENFSVISNK
+395 SENFKVISNK
-405 TKSAKEHRHSQD
+405 TKTLKEHRHSQD
-417 EMKYVDY
+417 EMKYMDY

-434 IKIGDEVN
+434 IRIGDNVN
-442 HIYINKKKMEYGYVI
+442 HIYINKKKMEYGYII

-470 CKKVVKSKYKDDLPT
+470 CKKIVKSKYKDDLPT

-512 VIDGYDNPVNSRIVG
+512 VIDGYDNPVNSRVVG

-547 LCIEKIAKRAR
+547 LCIEKIAKKVR

>member
-1 MIRAFRG
+1 MTRAFRG
-8 ISLTLSF
+8 ISLTISL
-15 LTPLLAENNIQNYS
+15 LAPLLAENNIQNYN
-29 EPMDYSQNPTIQ
+29 EPMDYSKGDVSLQ
-41 PFNNAPTNNYNQPQN
+41 PFNNQTNQEIQPSA
-56 PNTQP
+56 
-61 YVQQTMQNYNTQ
+61 NYNTQ
-73 SYSQQTTQ
+73 PNSMQTPMP
-81 NQNTYPQQQPTMQ
+81 NQNPYLQPTAPIQ
-94 NIPSGNNQSN
+94 NNQSN
-104 TIINNTK
+104 NAQTQTMLNNAKQFINNALNNTK
-111 QFTNNAL
+111 QTITN
-118 NSTKQTINNATNYV
+118 TTNYV
-132 GNQLTPKPNDVPIS
+132 NNKISPKPNDVPIS
-146 AFKNNNPFNNKA
+146 AFKDNRDLNNQI
-158 EPNLQSSETEE
+158 EPNVSNDETKES
-169 NDENNDNALKP
+169 DENNDSTLKP
-180 MTNFNAIQTNFF
+180 MTNFNAIQNNFF
-192 SKNRSIKD
+192 AKNRSIKD

-207 TIGDTFNVRL
+207 TIGDTFNIRL

-230 ISQVVLG
+230 IAQVVLG

-299 MVYVSSKEYFKNFTT
+299 MVYVSSKEYFKHFTSS
-314 TKKETNKENKP
+314 KKETNKEIKT
-325 THSTPNKDIKTSHN
+325 THNTPNKNAKTSHN
-339 TPKKIAQTKN
+339 APKKIAKKLPSIKEQNQKSKN
-349 PLNAKEP
+349 P
-356 TSFSKTKNPTKT
+356 TTTKT
-368 AITPTSSYRFKS
+368 AIANAPLPLNRFKT
-380 PSYPPNNALANSRKA
+380 PSYPVSNALANSRKA
-395 SENFSVISNK
+395 SENFKVISNGAK
-405 TKSAKEHRHSQD
+405 TFKEHRHSQD

-424 SAKIKDDGKF
+424 SAQIKDDGKF
-434 IKIGDEVN
+434 IRIGDNVN

-512 VIDGYDNPVNSRIVG
+512 VVDGYDNPVNSRVVG

-547 LCIEKIAKRAR
+547 LCIEKIAKRAK

>member
-8 ISLTLSF
+8 ISFTISLLA
-15 LTPLLAENNIQNYS
+15 PLLAENNIQNYN
-29 EPMDYSQNPTIQ
+29 EPMDYSKGDVSLQ
-41 PFNNAPTNNYNQPQN
+41 PFNNQTNQEIQPSA
-56 PNTQP
+56 
-61 YVQQTMQNYNTQ
+61 NYNTQ
-73 SYSQQTTQ
+73 PNSMQTPMPNQNPYSQPIAPIQ
-81 NQNTYPQQQPTMQ
+81 
-94 NIPSGNNQSN
+94 NNQSN
-104 TIINNTK
+104 NAQTQTMLNNAK

-118 NSTKQTINNATNYV
+118 NNTKQTITNTTNYV
-132 GNQLTPKPNDVPIS
+132 NNKISPKPNDVPIG
-146 AFKNNNPFNNKA
+146 AFKDNRDLNNQI
-158 EPNLQSSETEE
+158 EPNVSNDETKES
-169 NDENNDNALKP
+169 DENNDSTLKP
-180 MTNFNAIQTNFF
+180 MTNFNAIQNNFF
-192 SKNRSIKD
+192 AKNRSIKD

-207 TIGDTFNVRL
+207 TIGDTFNIRL

-230 ISQVVLG
+230 IAQVVLG

-299 MVYVSSKEYFKNFTT
+299 MVYVSSKEYFKHFTSS
-314 TKKETNKENKP
+314 KKETNKEIKT
-325 THSTPNKDIKTSHN
+325 THNTPNKNAKTSHN
-339 TPKKIAQTKN
+339 APKKIAKKLPSIKEQNQKSKN
-349 PLNAKEP
+349 P
-356 TSFSKTKNPTKT
+356 TTTKT
-368 AITPTSSYRFKS
+368 AIANAPLSLNRFKT
-380 PSYPPNNALANSRKA
+380 PSYPVSNALANSRKA
-395 SENFSVISNK
+395 SENFKVISNNTK
-405 TKSAKEHRHSQD
+405 TFKENRHSQD

-434 IKIGDEVN
+434 IRIGDNVN
-442 HIYINKKKMEYGYVI
+442 HIYINKKKMEYDYVI

-512 VIDGYDNPVNSRIVG
+512 VVDGYDNPVNSRVVG

-547 LCIEKIAKRAR
+547 LCIEKIAKRAK

>member
-1 MIRAFRG
+1 MTRVFGG
-8 ISLTLSF
+8 ISFIISLLAPLS
-15 LTPLLAENNIQNYS
+15 AENNIQNYN
-29 EPMDYSQNPTIQ
+29 EPMDYSKGDVSLQ
-41 PFNNAPTNNYNQPQN
+41 PFNNQTNQE
-56 PNTQP
+56 TQP
-61 YVQQTMQNYNTQ
+61 SANYNTQ
-73 SYSQQTTQ
+73 PNSMQTPMPNQNPYSQPTTPIQ
-81 NQNTYPQQQPTMQ
+81 
-94 NIPSGNNQSN
+94 NNQP
-104 TIINNTK
+104 NNAQTQTMLNNAK

-118 NSTKQTINNATNYV
+118 NNTKQTITNTTNYV
-132 GNQLTPKPNDVPIS
+132 NNKLSPKPNDVPIS
-146 AFKNNNPFNNKA
+146 AFKDNRDLNN
-158 EPNLQSSETEE
+158 EPNVSNDETKES
-169 NDENNDNALKP
+169 DENNDSTLKP
-180 MTNFNAIQTNFF
+180 MTNFNAIQNNFF
-192 SKNRSIKD
+192 AKNRSIKD

-207 TIGDTFNVRL
+207 TIGDTFNIRL

-230 ISQVVLG
+230 IAQVVLG

-299 MVYVSSKEYFKNFTT
+299 MVYVSSKEYFKHFTSS
-314 TKKETNKENKP
+314 KKETNKEIKT
-325 THSTPNKDIKTSHN
+325 THSAPNKDIKVSHA
-339 TPKKIAQTKN
+339 PKKIAKKSPSIKEQNQKSKN
-349 PLNAKEP
+349 P
-356 TSFSKTKNPTKT
+356 TTTKT
-368 AITPTSSYRFKS
+368 AIANAPLSLNRFKS
-380 PSYPPNNALANSRKA
+380 PSYPVSNALDNSRKA
-395 SENFSVISNK
+395 SENFKVISNNTK
-405 TKSAKEHRHSQD
+405 TFKEHRHSQD

-434 IKIGDEVN
+434 IRIGDNVN

-512 VIDGYDNPVNSRIVG
+512 VVDGYDNPVNSRVVG

-547 LCIEKIAKRAR
+547 LCIEKIAKRAK